1 MAGFRNDRSSI
12 PFGRGQAAALALAGV
27 LGASWMGGTAKGVQK
42 FDSRTG
48 VSPLVATHAA
58 AAVTSGASWDL
69 PNLDHPRVD
78 HFVNMFSTSKRDEFS
93 RFLGRSGRYIP
104 MMQAKLE
111 QRGMP
116 QDLIYLA
123 MIESGFN
130 PKAYSPAAASGLW
143 QFIAETG
150 RRYGLDI
157 NRAVDERND
166 PEKATDAALDYLSEL
181 HDRFGSW
188 YLAAAAYNSGENRVA
203 RIMRE
208 ETGSERGNE
217 ESYYQISDRLP
228 KETRD
233 YVPLM
238 IAAARIS
245 KDPAR
250 YGFDKVEIE
259 APLAYEEIVA
269 DPATPLPAIAEAA
282 GVELADIKHL
292 NPQLKLD
299 RTRDDQRSIVRI
311 PPGARTAFLVNW
323 PKVREQKTLAVRK
336 YKVRRGDSLLAI
348 AQRYGVSV
356 SALKEVNDLRGS
368 RIIAG
373 KTIAIPEEG

>member
-1 MAGFRNDRSSI
+1 
-12 PFGRGQAAALALAGV
+12 
-27 LGASWMGGTAKGVQK
+27 
-42 FDSRTG
+42 
-48 VSPLVATHAA
+48 
-58 AAVTSGASWDL
+58 
-69 PNLDHPRVD
+69 
-78 HFVNMFSTSKRDEFS
+78 
-93 RFLGRSGRYIP
+93 
-104 MMQAKLE
+104 
-111 QRGMP
+111 
-116 QDLIYLA
+116 
-123 MIESGFN
+123 
-130 PKAYSPAAASGLW
+130 
-143 QFIAETG
+143 
-150 RRYGLDI
+150 
-157 NRAVDERND
+157 
-166 PEKATDAALDYLSEL
+166 
-181 HDRFGSW
+181 
-188 YLAAAAYNSGENRVA
+188 
-203 RIMRE
+203 MRE

-299 RTRDDQRSIVRI
+299 RTRDDQRSIVRV